1 MYTVLNRKM
10 RNLSNFAITLNQRYY
25 NVDLFMRQK
34 TNFAGTVVKLIQRH
48 YNGDFIMRQKKTNY
62 LDDDSMLQ

>member
-1 MYTVLNRKM
+1 MGNW
-10 RNLSNFAITLNQRYY
+10 SNFAITLNQRYH

-34 TNFAGTVVKLIQRH
+34 TNFAGTLITLIQRH
-48 YNGDFIMRQKKTNY
+48 YNVDLIMRQKKNY